1 VNIFSR
7 ISILVCQAVSVVSTV
22 VLDTASVR
30 AQQVTVSQQAY
41 LKASNTGLNDLFGL
55 SVAISG
61 NTAVVGAYQEDS
73 SATGV
78 NGNQNDNFAVNSG
91 AAFVFVRNGT
101 NWQQQAYLKAS
112 NTAASDFLGYVA
124 AISGDTIV
132 IGATREDS
140 AATGVNGNQND
151 NSAVDSGAA
160 YVFVRSGTT
169 WSQQAYLKASNTG
182 AGDVFGTSVAISGD
196 TIVVGAPNEASAAIG
211 IDGNQND
218 NTAVNA
224 GAAYVFVRTG
234 TNWVQQ
240 AYLKASNTGAEDQFG
255 NFVAISAD
263 TIVISAHYES
273 SSATGANGNQN
284 DNSAIRSGAAY
295 VFARTGTNWL
305 QEAYLKSSNTGA
317 EDRFSRPVAIS
328 GDTILAGA
336 YQEDSSATGVNGN
349 QNDNNRANSGAAYIF
364 IRNGTNWAQQAYLK
378 ASNAGAGDFFGL
390 SLDLS
395 GNTAVVGAFQ
405 EDSVSVAVNGNGSNN
420 SSTESGAAY
429 VFVRSGTNWT
439 QRAYLKASNTAT
451 NDYFGFSVAVS
462 ADTAIIGGW
471 GEDSNAI
478 GVNGNQANNSATDS
492 GAAYIFTGVSVGP
505 TLTCRADNLG
515 GYIVRLATYPA
526 STNELQQQSQITG
539 TWETI
544 ATQIAPL
551 SGLLQFHDS
560 SPPSPRAF
568 YRIAQPQQ

>member
-1 VNIFSR
+1 MALALGTTPI
-7 ISILVCQAVSVVSTV
+7 
-22 VLDTASVR
+22 R
-30 AQQVTVSQQAY
+30 AQQPAVSQQAY
-41 LKASNTGLNDLFGL
+41 LKASNTGINDLFG
-55 SVAISG
+55 SPVAISG
-61 NTAVVGAYQEDS
+61 NTVVVGAYREDS
-73 SATGV
+73 SARGV
-78 NGNQNDNFAVNSG
+78 NGNQSDNFTLDSG
-91 AAFVFVRNGT
+91 AAYVFVRNGT
-101 NWQQQAYLKAS
+101 SWQQQAYLKAS
-112 NTAASDFLGYVA
+112 NTSASDFFAHFA
-124 AISGDTIV
+124 AVSGDTIV
-132 IGATREDS
+132 IGATGEDS

-151 NSAVDSGAA
+151 NNAVDSGAA

-182 AGDVFGTSVAISGD
+182 AGDAFGSAVAISGD
-196 TIVVGAPNEASAAIG
+196 TIVVGAPNEASAGIG

-218 NTAVNA
+218 NTAINA

-273 SSATGANGNQN
+273 SSATGVNGNQN
-284 DNSAIRSGAAY
+284 NNNAIRSGAVY
-295 VFARTGTNWL
+295 VFRRTGSNWI
-305 QEAYLKSSNTGA
+305 QEAYLKSSNTDA
-317 EDRFSRPVAIS
+317 EDRFGRHIAIS

-336 YQEDSSATGVNGN
+336 YREASAATGVNGN
-349 QNDNNRANSGAAYIF
+349 QNDNSRPYSGAAYVF
-364 IRNGTNWAQQAYLK
+364 VRDGTNWAQQAYLK

-395 GNTAVVGAFQ
+395 ANTAVIGAYF
-405 EDSVSVAVNGNGSNN
+405 EDSISVGVNGDGAND

-429 VFVRSGTNWT
+429 VFVRRGTNWT

-462 ADTAIIGGW
+462 ADTAVIGGW

-478 GVNGNQANNSATDS
+478 GVNGNQADNSATDS

-505 TLTCRADNLG
+505 TVTCRADGLG
-515 GYIVRLATYPA
+515 GYILRLAACPE
-526 STNELQQQSQITG
+526 STNQLQRASQSTG

-568 YRIAQPQQ
+568 YRIVQTPR